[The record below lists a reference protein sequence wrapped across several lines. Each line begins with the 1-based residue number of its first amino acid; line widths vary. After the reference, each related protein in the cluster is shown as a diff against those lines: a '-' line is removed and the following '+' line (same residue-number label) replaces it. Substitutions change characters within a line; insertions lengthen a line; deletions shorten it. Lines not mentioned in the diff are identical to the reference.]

1 MNKDYFLATGEADR
15 LRLER
20 LNKLY
25 NPLSQYFLLQ
35 NGLKAGMTVLEVG
48 CGAGDMACWLAKT
61 VGPEGKVVAI
71 DSSSEQIALCK
82 EKAKAQGYNNIQ
94 FLCMDVREVDTLS
107 DRFDMTYGR
116 WVIYFTPDPRL
127 VFEKIISVL
136 KLGGVLSYETASD
149 IREGYFSS
157 PETPIM
163 AKSFDLSCRV
173 LSAHFMLLDLGARLY
188 HMFKELGLDAINT
201 LVNQPLM
208 KTAEEK
214 SVIRLAALTSKA
226 HLLKVM
232 SEKEYEEYILELE
245 AFEQSD
251 VIAGYYR
258 NILAAGTHHG

>member
-1 MNKDYFLATGEADR
+1 MNKQYPLAVGEADR

-35 NGLKAGMTVLEVG
+35 NGLKVGMTVLEVG

-71 DSSSEQIALCK
+71 DSSPEQIAICEK
-82 EKAKAQGYNNIQ
+82 KAKAQGFNNIQ
-94 FLCMDVREVDTLS
+94 CLCMDVREMDTLS

-136 KLGGVLSYETASD
+136 KPGGVLSYETASYLN
-149 IREGYFSS
+149 EGYFTS
-157 PETPIM
+157 PEVPVVKKWFDYGTRAMRSSVSDIAFG
-163 AKSFDLSCRV
+163 AK
-173 LSAHFMLLDLGARLY
+173 LY
-188 HMFKELGLDAINT
+188 HLFVNLGLKKVNT
-201 LVNQPLM
+201 LVNQPIM
-208 KTAEEK
+208 KTPEEK
-214 SVIRLAALTSKA
+214 SVLRLGSLMAKEMM
-226 HLLKVM
+226 LKFM
-232 SEKEYEEYILELE
+232 TEEAYEQYIHELE

-251 VIAGYYR
+251 AIGGFYR
-258 NILAAGTHHG
+258 NILAAGIKYR